1 MTRFGRI
8 RKDQSER
15 GASAVEFAIVLPVLI
30 LLIFGIIEFGL
41 YFRESLTIASA
52 AASAAR
58 TGATMGTREE
68 ADNAIL
74 QALEAGLYDQVD
86 SSVLISV
93 EIYEARP
100 VDGVPT
106 GPSDFYT
113 FVPTSVTCKW
123 SPCPDPAEPGGGP
136 SGSWTPDLRDTTL
149 TPGGGGLDVLG
160 VAITYHHST
169 ITNIIP
175 GIDRNYTERALV
187 RLEPDLFGTS

>member
-58 TGATMGTREE
+58 TGATMGTRDE

-74 QALEAGLYDQVD
+74 QALEAGLYNQVD

-113 FVPTSVTCKW
+113 FVPSNVTIFLGLNSANTSGPDVSTTILT
-123 SPCPDPAEPGGGP
+123 SPLD
-136 SGSWTPDLRDTTL
+136 TVRDN
-149 TPGGGGLDVLG
+149 GRS
-160 VAITYHHST
+160 IRS
-169 ITNIIP
+169 
-175 GIDRNYTERALV
+175 E
-187 RLEPDLFGTS
+187 